1 MVDRKAVTATNFWP
15 DPDSELPGPV
25 GDVIETPGALAKAT
39 NPYGATT
46 PKERLFQSILQFEF
60 HTDLDPLGKVLTPA
74 AVQEARNMPLQDLI
88 AMTMAAQALKGC
100 TQSQEMVFRF
110 AYPDK
115 KNTMDVNLTAQT
127 FLNTV
132 VAKADEDD
140 AALDI

>member
-1 MVDRKAVTATNFWP
+1 MVSKKAVTASNFWP
-15 DPDSELPGPV
+15 APDSELPAPAG
-25 GDVIETPGALAKAT
+25 GSIETPGDLAKAT
-39 NPYGATT
+39 NPYGAAT

-60 HTDLDPLGKVLTPA
+60 HTDLDPLGKVLSPA

-88 AMTMAAQALKGC
+88 AMTIAAQALKGC

-115 KNTMDVNLTAQT
+115 KNAMDVNLTAQT

-140 AALDI
+140 TTLDI